1 MFRVE
6 WEHRLMSAAR
16 ENTIARDRLGPIPHR
31 RSCRVTLASWRLGAR
46 RSLILEDVRRSR
58 IVGAVCLLAISL
70 SIAGCSGTRVAGAD
84 DSLDPQRSPSLDERD
99 AAARRERAARQ
110 ADDAAD
116 ELLRQLMGRLQKAM
130 NEGGPSAA
138 LHVCSDVAQDVT
150 TSLGDEQQISIRR
163 TGLRVRNPT
172 NRPDDFETTWL
183 QEAAAAVAAGDTAA
197 PLYQVMRAPAGGY
210 ELRHL
215 RPIIFPGGM
224 CSQCHG
230 GEDEIQPQVR
240 ALLREL
246 YPADQ
251 ATDFKPGDLRGA
263 VSVRVPL
270 R

>member
-1 MFRVE
+1 MLV
-6 WEHRLMSAAR
+6 
-16 ENTIARDRLGPIPHR
+16 DVK
-31 RSCRVTLASWRLGAR
+31 RSV
-46 RSLILEDVRRSR
+46 
-58 IVGAVCLLAISL
+58 IVVVFCLLAISL
-70 SIAGCSGTRVAGAD
+70 TIAGCAGRVDGAD
-84 DSLDPQRSPSLDERD
+84 DSLDPQQSPSLADEGD
-99 AAARRERAARQ
+99 EGARRERAARQ

-130 NEGGPSAA
+130 GEGGPTAA
-138 LHVCSDVAQDVT
+138 MHVCSEVAQDVT
-150 TSLGDEQQISIRR
+150 KSLGAEQQVSIRR
-163 TGLRVRNPT
+163 TGLQVRNPL

-183 QEAAAAVAAGDTAA
+183 RKAAAAVAAGDTVA

-230 GEDEIQPQVR
+230 GEQEIQPQVR